1 MNTRGRK
8 PPSWSRLAW
17 FLGLYVVSL
26 AAFAAIVY
34 GLRAFM
40 PR

>member
-1 MNTRGRK
+1 MNTLGRK

-17 FLGLYVVSL
+17 FVALYVISF
-26 AAFAAIVY
+26 AAFAAAVY
-34 GLRAFM
+34 GLRALM